1 MIYNSDATGD
11 DIISCRERGRWHWQN
26 SAVTG
31 FDRKRYYL
39 LSRAGT
45 LALAEFRTGRI
56 LLLLDLTGNDI
67 ISCRERGR
75 SHWQNSAVTRFEMI
89 PETIL
94 SPVARGDARTG
105 RILLSPDLI

>member
-1 MIYNSDATGD
+1 
-11 DIISCRERGRWHWQN
+11 
-26 SAVTG
+26 
-31 FDRKRYYL
+31 
-39 LSRAGT
+39 
-45 LALAEFRTGRI
+45 RTGRI

-75 SHWQNSAVTRFEMI
+75 SHWQNSAVTGFEMI

-94 SPVARGDARTG
+94 SPVASGDARTG

>member
-1 MIYNSDATGD
+1 
-11 DIISCRERGRWHWQN
+11 
-26 SAVTG
+26 
-31 FDRKRYYL
+31 
-39 LSRAGT
+39 
-45 LALAEFRTGRI
+45 RTGRI